1 MKAITVWQ
9 PWASL
14 IAIGAKPYEFRKWA
28 APKACVGQRIAIHAG
43 ARAVKP
49 TEVRALIIGLRSK
62 SAERHGLKV
71 EPALDLLE
79 RLLLSRQVL
88 PLSHVVCTVRLGQ
101 PRRADL
107 LASEL
112 GIDLANDSDRSAAFN
127 FAWPMLAVEPLMPPV
142 PARGAQGFW
151 EIAL

>member
-1 MKAITVWQ
+1 MKSDLVDLTVELVHETGAAVLVRLDEDAEKIWLPKSQIEIHRDDPIPGVATITM
-9 PWASL
+9 P
-14 IAIGAKPYEFRKWA
+14 
-28 APKACVGQRIAIHAG
+28 
-43 ARAVKP
+43 
-49 TEVRALIIGLRSK
+49 
-62 SAERHGLKV
+62 ERHGIKV

-79 RLLLSRQVL
+79 NVHLSPQVL